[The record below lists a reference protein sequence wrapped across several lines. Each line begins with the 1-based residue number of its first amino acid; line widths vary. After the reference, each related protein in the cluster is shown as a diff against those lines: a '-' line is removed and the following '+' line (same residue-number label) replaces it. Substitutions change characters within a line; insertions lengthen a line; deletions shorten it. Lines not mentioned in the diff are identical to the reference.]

1 MRQKGADL
9 RHRQRPAVSPPYER
23 WGNLS
28 LRVRMVTV
36 TIGSD
41 SRAGEEADPQWV
53 TQEIN
58 RRRQD
63 GQAVCVRVQIQED
76 GVAVALST
84 PNCSGGAGGG
94 RPPNAKEQR
103 ILDLWAQH
111 RLNTNEFGPGEV
123 VAFVRQ
129 LRRLL

>member
-1 MRQKGADL
+1 
-9 RHRQRPAVSPPYER
+9 
-23 WGNLS
+23 
-28 LRVRMVTV
+28 MVTV

-41 SRAGEEADPQWV
+41 GRTGEEADPQWV

-63 GQAVCVRVQIQED
+63 GQAVCVRVQIHED

-84 PNCSGGAGGG
+84 PDCSSRAGGG

-103 ILDLWAQH
+103 IFDLWAQH
-111 RLNTNEFGPGEV
+111 RLNTNDFGPGEL
-123 VAFVRQ
+123 VAFLRQ
-129 LRRLL
+129 LRMLL